1 MTREDKCCRTCQWH
15 IMQTNAIPSKM
26 LKTTY
31 AVSVDWFCNNHE
43 SEHFEEFTLYSDVCD
58 KWKGGTT

>member
-1 MTREDKCCRTCQWH
+1 MTREEKCCRTCQWH
-15 IMQTNAIPSKM
+15 IMQTSAIPSKM

-31 AVSVDWFCNNHE
+31 AVSVDWFCNNHD
-43 SEHFEEFTLYSDVCD
+43 SERFEEFTLYSDACD